1 MELFRQSRIF
11 DLNQKKIY
19 TELNRN
25 GIRLNSVPNAEQC
38 TKFWSNSWGIRK
50 EHNREAEWLKDLK
63 RERVNDERP
72 QERASISVQKIK
84 KQCRKIQNW
93 KVLGRGGVQGY
104 WTKNLS
110 SLHQRVS
117 SEMNKILIGEDD
129 LPELMMHGHT
139 VFC

>member
-1 MELFRQSRIF
+1 MGLDWIVCQTQNNAQSFGAIVGVSEKNITERQN
-11 DLNQKKIY
+11 DWKI
-19 TELNRN
+19 
-25 GIRLNSVPNAEQC
+25 
-38 TKFWSNSWGIRK
+38 W
-50 EHNREAEWLKDLK
+50 RE

-72 QERASISVQKIK
+72 QERVSISVQKIK

>member
-1 MELFRQSRIF
+1 MGLDWIMCQTQNNAQSFGAIVGVSEKNITERQN
-11 DLNQKKIY
+11 DWKI
-19 TELNRN
+19 
-25 GIRLNSVPNAEQC
+25 
-38 TKFWSNSWGIRK
+38 W
-50 EHNREAEWLKDLK
+50 RERERE

-72 QERASISVQKIK
+72 QERVSISVQKIK